1 LVEWI
6 LITSLIIVTATL
18 GFTFRFLTISGSI
31 TAILVGLLIC
41 YGIGIEGLML
51 LGIFFASSSLWSV
64 YRRKDKSVVEEMH
77 AKGSQR
83 DSQQVL
89 ANGGMA
95 ACLSV
100 LYGFF
105 QDESLLIAFC
115 VFIATSNSD
124 TWASEIG
131 TLSKKRPYSVRSF
144 SVVEKGTSG
153 AVSLLGTLAA
163 IMGAL
168 VIAVSASMLF
178 DLETYELWII
188 FLFGFIGNVIDTVL
202 GAYIQALY
210 VCPNCGMETEK
221 TVHCHRKTT
230 LIRGKKF
237 FTNDFVNFVSGF
249 APAIAVILII

>member
-1 LVEWI
+1 MIEWI
-6 LITSLIIVTATL
+6 LIISLIIVTAIL

-41 YGIGIEGLML
+41 YGIGIKGLIL

-64 YRRKDKSVVEEMH
+64 YRRKDKTVVEEMH

-95 ACLSV
+95 AFLSV

-105 QDESLLIAFC
+105 QEESLLIAFC

-131 TLSKKRPYSVRSF
+131 TLSKTRPYSVRSF
-144 SVVEKGTSG
+144 RVVERGTSG
-153 AVSLLGTLAA
+153 AVSLLGTMAA
-163 IMGAL
+163 IMGAF
-168 VIAVSASMLF
+168 VIAFSATLLF
-178 DLETYELWII
+178 GLEAYELWVI

-202 GAYIQALY
+202 GAYVQALY
-210 VCPNCGMETEK
+210 VCPSCGMDTEK
-221 TVHCHRKTT
+221 TVHCHTRTT

-237 FTNDFVNFVSGF
+237 FTNDFVNFISGF